1 MNHDELAGLYAGG
14 TIRLAA
20 DLLANAGLDTPA
32 CAWLLD
38 PGLPVRPDP
47 ALALV
52 EFVPPTILPSATGAV
67 LAIARE
73 PWADALWL
81 AVASD
86 GRVVTAGEGATQVF
100 VNTRVEHF
108 LYFLATLQRF
118 QAEAGSHDPGPRVY
132 TQSEMRPARRPPTR
146 RVPATARTHGN
157 DRVAAVRSFRRPAPA
172 GTGLAAP
179 RRRCVAARRLVAADP
194 RTIARRAGVAAGH
207 APASRTSWIG
217 ASVRRLRPRG

>member
-1 MNHDELAGLYAGG
+1 MDHDELAGLYAGG
-14 TIRLAA
+14 TLRLAA
-20 DLLANAGLDTPA
+20 DMLAGAGLDTPA

-38 PGLPVRPDP
+38 PGLPVRPAP

-52 EFVPPTILPSATGAV
+52 EFVPPTTLPSATGAV

-118 QAEAGSHDPGPRVY
+118 QAEAGRHDPGPRVY
-132 TQSEMRPARRPPTR
+132 TQSEMRARLDALRRGAFPLRSGPTATPASPRF
-146 RVPATARTHGN
+146 
-157 DRVAAVRSFRRPAPA
+157 DRPAA
-172 GTGLAAP
+172 LRLLEQAW
-179 RRRCVAARRLVAADP
+179 RRRDDAALRRGGWW
-194 RTIARRAGVAAGH
+194 RRIH
-207 APASRTSWIG
+207 EQ
-217 ASVRRLRPRG
+217 LRDGLL